1 MDQINIGLLCFIA
14 SRAMEDRVL
23 GALAEAGFADVTPA
37 QGRVFAR
44 LTPEGTRVGDL
55 AERARVSKQTAG
67 FLVDQLE
74 RAGYVRRAPDPAD
87 GRARLVVIAPR
98 GHQAVAVARRVEAE
112 VEAEW
117 TRHLGQRE
125 TAELR
130 RTLGRLRELV
140 DPHR

>member
-1 MDQINIGLLCFIA
+1 MA
-14 SRAMEDRVL
+14 
-23 GALAEAGFADVTPA
+23 
-37 QGRVFAR
+37 RVFAR
-44 LTPEGTRVGDL
+44 LPPEGTRVGDL

-74 RAGYVRRAPDPAD
+74 RTGYVRRVPDPSD

-98 GHQAVAVARRVEAE
+98 GHEAVAVARRAEAE

-117 TRHLGQRE
+117 TRHLGAKE

-130 RTLGRLRELV
+130 SALERLRDLI
-140 DPHR
+140 DPYR